1 MNDFSYPNV
10 INYFGLPGS
19 PNNKMEP
26 GKRPLSSMSP
36 AIITDGNGDVK
47 MVVGA
52 SGGTR
57 ITTTVAQVNLPKQLR
72 ESSVHLSKK
81 FSSTTIVFL
90 HILFKPI
97 SKRKNLK
104 NFFSN
109 KIFIYWNS
117 SGYNEGTLVWREY
130 QRSCRCTEIASPTV
144 SYGC

>member
-52 SGGTR
+52 SGYKDYHYCCSGKFAK
-57 ITTTVAQVNLPKQLR
+57 TT
-72 ESSVHLSKK
+72 S
-81 FSSTTIVFL
+81 
-90 HILFKPI
+90 
-97 SKRKNLK
+97 
-104 NFFSN
+104 
-109 KIFIYWNS
+109 
-117 SGYNEGTLVWREY
+117 
-130 QRSCRCTEIASPTV
+130 
-144 SYGC
+144 